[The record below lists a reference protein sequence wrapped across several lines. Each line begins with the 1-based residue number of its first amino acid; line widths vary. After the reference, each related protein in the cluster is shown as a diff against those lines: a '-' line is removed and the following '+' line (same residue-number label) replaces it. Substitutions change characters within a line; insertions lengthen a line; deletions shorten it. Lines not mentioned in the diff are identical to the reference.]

1 MHEGMV
7 NISYDAIK
15 KWATKLN
22 HKRMVWDTYRGEL
35 SNYCE
40 YADKMSAL
48 EYVNEVLRGG
58 LRDPALSFELD
69 IGFKFIKIPSS
80 YLHNIHY
87 VNFARFIKW
96 QSTIHRSL

>member
-1 MHEGMV
+1 
-7 NISYDAIK
+7 
-15 KWATKLN
+15 
-22 HKRMVWDTYRGEL
+22 MVWDTYRGEL

-58 LRDPALSFELD
+58 LRDPALPFELD
-69 IGFKFIKIPSS
+69 IGFKLIKIPSH

-87 VNFARFIKW
+87 VNFASFIKW

>member
-1 MHEGMV
+1 M
-7 NISYDAIK
+7 
-15 KWATKLN
+15 
-22 HKRMVWDTYRGEL
+22 TYRGEL

-48 EYVNEVLRGG
+48 EYVNKVLRGG

-87 VNFARFIKW
+87 VNFVRFINGKV
-96 QSTIHRSL
+96 QFIGSCNTDRNIYANFRLPCTPK